1 MRFGRRKFW
10 LRLFEIVA
18 LILVAA
24 NIAAYFAVVVPIAK
38 VRASEE
44 QRFTSARKRNQE
56 LRARVAQL
64 ERYQTAVPATAQQLE
79 DFVKEHVPSRRQG
92 FSRAA
97 RLVRRHTENAGI
109 ELAGISYKLESA
121 PNEPLRR
128 LSLEIDVMGPFA
140 NVLEFAHAIETASE
154 LVIVRNFNLG
164 VREDRLLTLR
174 LGADLY
180 LQP

>member
-10 LRLFEIVA
+10 VRLLEIAA

-24 NIAAYFAVVVPIAK
+24 NVAAYFAVVLPISK
-38 VRASEE
+38 IRDSEE

-79 DFVKEHVPSRRQG
+79 DFIKEHVPSRRQG

-97 RLVRRHTENAGI
+97 RLVRRYTDSAGI
-109 ELAGISYKLESA
+109 ELTGIAYKLESE
-121 PNEPLRR
+121 PGDPLRR

-140 NVLEFAHAIETASE
+140 NVLEFAHAMETASE
-154 LVIVRNFNLG
+154 LVVVRNFNLG
-164 VREDRLLTLR
+164 VREDRLLTLHM
-174 LGADLY
+174 GADLY